1 MRIHRLDREQL
12 VPAPLDE
19 VFAFFSSA
27 GNLGALT
34 PGWLSFQLLVPE
46 STTMR
51 RGTLLDYRLKLHGI
65 PIRWRSL
72 IEVWEPRVRFIDL
85 QLRGPYRLWSH
96 LHEFEQRPGGT
107 LVRDEVL
114 YALPLDPLGEAA
126 GPFVRRDLR
135 RIFQFRHDAVASLL
149 TGGTA

>member
-1 MRIHRLDREQL
+1 MRIHRLEREQL
-12 VPAPLDE
+12 VGAPLDE
-19 VFAFFSSA
+19 VFAFFAFA

-34 PGWLSFQLLVPE
+34 PDWLSFQLLIPE
-46 STTMR
+46 STPMR

-72 IEVWEPRVRFIDL
+72 IEIWEPGVRFIDL

-96 LHEFEQRPGGT
+96 LHEFEERPGGT

-114 YALPLDPLGEAA
+114 YALPGWGLGEVAR
-126 GPFVRRDLR
+126 PFVGHDLR
-135 RIFQFRHDAVASLL
+135 RIFDYRREAVSRLL
-149 TGGTA
+149 SGG